1 MIVLGKRLEPVKNFA
16 YNMTVLAFFAP
27 SDDTPAM
34 DLRRT
39 DTILDDLEQMIV
51 TGTFADGER
60 LDENR
65 LAERFGVSR
74 TPIREALQKL
84 ATSGLVEQI
93 PRRGVFVREPGLAD
107 LVEMFEAM
115 AELEATCG
123 RLAAL
128 RITEP
133 TLDLLRATNASC
145 QEAVEADE
153 ADHYYHQNERF
164 HQLIYAAAA
173 NSYLEEQTLKL
184 QKRLKPFRRMQL
196 QLRGRL
202 AQSMAEH
209 VAIVDALSNG
219 DSEGAA
225 SALRAHVSVQGEK
238 FHYLRNHLKSR
249 P

>member
-1 MIVLGKRLEPVKNFA
+1 
-16 YNMTVLAFFAP
+16 
-27 SDDTPAM
+27 M
-34 DLRRT
+34 DLRPAN
-39 DTILDDLEQMIV
+39 TILDDLEQMIV

-84 ATSGLVEQI
+84 TTSGLVEQI
-93 PRRGVFVREPGLAD
+93 PRRGVFVREPGLAE

-128 RITEP
+128 RITEQ
-133 TLDLLRATNASC
+133 TLDLLREANAQC
-145 QEAVEADE
+145 QEAVGAGE
-153 ADHYYHQNERF
+153 ADHYYLQNERF
-164 HQLIYAAAA
+164 HQLIYAATE
-173 NSYLEEQTLKL
+173 NSYLEEQTLRL

-209 VAIVDALSNG
+209 IAIVEALSNG
-219 DSEGAA
+219 DGEAA
-225 SALRAHVSVQGEK
+225 ARTLRTHVAVQGEK
-238 FHYLRNHLKSR
+238 FHHLLQHLKSK